1 MTYDL
6 KLLSKLSEFLRK
18 TRKRIATVKEI
29 LLVQL
34 KKVRFKVALTF

>member
-34 KKVRFKVALTF
+34 KKKYVLRLP